1 MNSGPLLLAVQCLA
15 TQEKML
21 LLAGD
26 SLVLGDTEPEE
37 GKKGGIAGPKMSV
50 PPGSD
55 HYSPRQGTA
64 VRGSHKE
71 RWYLE

>member
-26 SLVLGDTEPEE
+26 SLVLGRYRTGE

-50 PPGSD
+50 PPGSN
-55 HYSPRQGTA
+55 HYSPGQGTV
-64 VRGSHKE
+64 VRGPHKE

>member
-26 SLVLGDTEPEE
+26 SLVLGDTEP
-37 GKKGGIAGPKMSV
+37 G
-50 PPGSD
+50 
-55 HYSPRQGTA
+55 
-64 VRGSHKE
+64 KE
-71 RWYLE
+71 RKEGSQDQR